1 MENINEPEDEETRIM
16 KFRFEEILH
25 TLKGRK
31 ILKGGSSDE
40 AEKRVAKAEIGRANK
55 ILEKHL
61 GNTNNICT
69 VTDGAYTMGQTIKER
84 KGLKRNEKGK

>member
-40 AEKRVAKAEIGRANK
+40 AEK
-55 ILEKHL
+55 
-61 GNTNNICT
+61 
-69 VTDGAYTMGQTIKER
+69 
-84 KGLKRNEKGK
+84 